1 MEKKWRTMRMLP
13 AVLAISI
20 VPLIATAKKY
30 NIGLSQYS
38 WFSNSTVSIDIFL
51 YWKGQALILLA
62 YLLLL
67 FAVVSL
73 AKKEYRPDK
82 KRMCSAETISLAVYG
97 LFVLISTGLSQYGE
111 VAAKGGYEQWEGCN
125 VIFAYLVLCLFVYWF
140 VDKKSVIHLF
150 VYGLIVGSTVLGLIG
165 AGQFFGADFFRSDM
179 GKNVMNL
186 LMETKMNF
194 SFNFPEGWVYATL
207 YNPNYVGSYVALVFP
222 VLFAVVTAK
231 WKEFHPFFLVLS
243 YVDLLLM
250 VITLIGSQSLTGIV
264 GVCVSVIFVV
274 AYKFPET
281 LERIGWKKMAGTVA
295 CAAAVLAVVCAVD
308 SEQVQA
314 GLNKLF
320 HPTKDYHEIAQMLST
335 KKGLEITTVEGKV
348 CYVSVAD
355 DLAVAPAVTDANGNP
370 MTLKKDSERN
380 YYTFEDEAFDNFRLY
395 PETIEVKDTIY
406 YGVKVFNPTI
416 NKTWNIA
423 KVDGTYMVYTI
434 HGKLDTLEKIP
445 ATGFKEHQHFGD
457 KRGYIWSRTIPL
469 LGQYVIAGSGPNT
482 FTLVFPNNDYVGK
495 TNMNYDGVAVTKPH
509 NMYLQT
515 WVQTGLISLLA
526 FLTCFVVYF
535 VKSCRL
541 YWKRKLETTQE
552 KIGFALM
559 VALLGY
565 MVTGIAN
572 DSTVT
577 VAPAFWGLLGLAMAV
592 NEMIGRDEKK
602 KIKNY

>member
-1 MEKKWRTMRMLP
+1 M
-13 AVLAISI
+13 
-20 VPLIATAKKY
+20 
-30 NIGLSQYS
+30 
-38 WFSNSTVSIDIFL
+38 
-51 YWKGQALILLA
+51 
-62 YLLLL
+62 
-67 FAVVSL
+67 
-73 AKKEYRPDK
+73 
-82 KRMCSAETISLAVYG
+82 
-97 LFVLISTGLSQYGE
+97 
-111 VAAKGGYEQWEGCN
+111 
-125 VIFAYLVLCLFVYWF
+125 
-140 VDKKSVIHLF
+140 
-150 VYGLIVGSTVLGLIG
+150 
-165 AGQFFGADFFRSDM
+165 
-179 GKNVMNL
+179 
-186 LMETKMNF
+186 
-194 SFNFPEGWVYATL
+194 
-207 YNPNYVGSYVALVFP
+207 
-222 VLFAVVTAK
+222 
-231 WKEFHPFFLVLS
+231 
-243 YVDLLLM
+243 
-250 VITLIGSQSLTGIV
+250 TGIV

-355 DLAVAPAVTDANGNP
+355 DL
-370 MTLKKDSERN
+370 
-380 YYTFEDEAFDNFRLY
+380 
-395 PETIEVKDTIY
+395 EVKDTIY

-602 KIKNY
+602 ENKKLLALAIDEC